1 MDDLK
6 KCYCSAP
13 IQKQC
18 LKLIDLYMEEIIDM
32 FVKDYTPEQVCA
44 ELHLCPPKVEEQIDN
59 QINEV
64 SSQVRF
70 WISCKGAFN
79 NDVIDLG
86 REWIGNFLT

>member
-1 MDDLK
+1 MINK
-6 KCYCSAP
+6 NCNCSAP

-44 ELHLCPPKVEEQIDN
+44 ELHLCPPKIEEQIDN

-70 WISCKGAFN
+70 WISSKGTLSSRSKRWNERAKT
-79 NDVIDLG
+79 LS
-86 REWIGNFLT
+86 GNP